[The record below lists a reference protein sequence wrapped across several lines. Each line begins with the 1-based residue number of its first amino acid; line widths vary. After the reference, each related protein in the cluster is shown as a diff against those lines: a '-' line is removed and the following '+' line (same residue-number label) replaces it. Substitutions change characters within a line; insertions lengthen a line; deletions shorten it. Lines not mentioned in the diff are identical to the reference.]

1 MANEWEEAQWI
12 CIGYPK
18 ENLVSMDGDSSYPP
32 VIIVL
37 HNQCIAENT

>member
-12 CIGYPK
+12 SIDYPK
-18 ENLVSMDGDSSYPP
+18 ANLVSMDGDNRYPP

-37 HNQCIAENT
+37 HNQCIGRNI